1 MLKQVGLYRT
11 MRWVVA
17 AAVALVVIV
26 AGAVAPIVA
35 AQLDPALRERII
47 PAAVQVGVL
56 LEDGDGGRVPLGIA
70 SGTVVSGDGLVLT
83 NAHVVDP
90 TEVRRELE
98 AQRGRSEE
106 GGEPFP
112 YQLVE
117 GRFVVS
123 VSDGRHPPEPRFL
136 ASVVAEDA
144 ALDLAV
150 LRIDADSRDQPVDPA
165 GLNLPVAALGTS
177 ETVDIGESLHVFGFP
192 AIGSGSLV
200 YTAGIVS
207 GFLYEDG
214 IDGPAWINTDA
225 VMSGGNSGGA
235 AIDAAGAL
243 VGVPTSGTPLD
254 CRPGDTD
261 GDGRE
266 TTTDSGCVPTGGS
279 LGQVR
284 PIDLA
289 LPLLRSVDAALVD
302 AVPVDPDAPPPAAPA
317 ADATSGVVAEQRA
330 TTTAAAPGDPQEAA
344 PGAETGAAP
353 AAPAAPDAFGAAET
367 ARSCAGRGDF
377 RCAAQFFASALE
389 AAPDD
394 TDLRGEA
401 YDALLGLGS
410 LEEDAGQL
418 GEARSAYEDAVE
430 IDPTRPEAGAALAKL
445 EPYAR
450 IRYADGF
457 GGDRRFAVSDDPD
470 STASYGDGTFEMV
483 VRQPGLISGYPLGE
497 AEIAGEAY
505 AVALDVA
512 STAGT
517 GAVALEFRT
526 DPAGGEWMVTVDPA
540 AATWAVYQKAE
551 GGQFTPW
558 VEPRGY
564 SELAGSPLARVEVR
578 VVAGVPALLVNGVDV
593 SGASGIALPG
603 FGSEGT
609 VGFGATMDL
618 AGGEPFAVA
627 YDRVTLY
634 ELA

>member
-1 MLKQVGLYRT
+1 
-11 MRWVVA
+11 MRRVVA
-17 AAVALVVIV
+17 VAIALVAIGG
-26 AGAVAPIVA
+26 GARAPLLA
-35 AQLDPALRERII
+35 AQLDPAVRERII
-47 PAAVQVGVL
+47 PATVQVGVL
-56 LEDGDGGRVPLGIA
+56 LEDDDGGRYPLGIA

-83 NAHVVDP
+83 TAHVVDP

-112 YQLVE
+112 YHLVE
-117 GRFVVS
+117 DRFVVS

-136 ASVVAEDA
+136 ASVAAEDDD
-144 ALDLAV
+144 LDLAV
-150 LRIDADSRDQPVDPA
+150 LRIDADTRDQPVDPA
-165 GLNLPVAALGTS
+165 ALNLPAATIGTG
-177 ETVDIGESLHVFGFP
+177 ETVDIGEPLHVFGFP
-192 AIGSGSLV
+192 AIGEGSLV
-200 YTAGIVS
+200 YTTGIVS
-207 GFLYEDG
+207 GFLYEEG

-235 AIDAAGAL
+235 AIDETGAL

-266 TTTDSGCVPTGGS
+266 TAADSGCVPTGGS

-289 LPLLRSVDAALVD
+289 LPLLRSVDAALVE
-302 AVPVDPDAPPPAAPA
+302 AAEPAASTA
-317 ADATSGVVAEQRA
+317 GVVEQA
-330 TTTAAAPGDPQEAA
+330 GTTVVAAA
-344 PGAETGAAP
+344 GAAP
-353 AAPAAPDAFGAAET
+353 AVPDAFGAAET
-367 ARSCAGRGDF
+367 ARSCAGRDDF
-377 RCAAQFFASALE
+377 RCAVRFFATALA

-394 TDLRGEA
+394 AALRSEA
-401 YDALLGLGS
+401 YAAFLGLGA

-418 GEARSAYEDAVE
+418 GEARGTYEDALAL
-430 IDPTRPEAGAALAKL
+430 DPDRPEADAALERLA
-445 EPYAR
+445 PYSR

-457 GGDRRFAVSDDPD
+457 GGDHRFAVSDDAD
-470 STASYGDGTFEMV
+470 SKADYGDGTFEME
-483 VRQPGLISGYPLGE
+483 VREPGLISGYPLGE

-512 STAGT
+512 SITGA

-526 DPAGGEWMVTVDPA
+526 DPAGDEWMVAVDPA
-540 AATWAVYQKAE
+540 TATWAVYSKGE
-551 GGQFTPW
+551 GGQFTPR
-558 VEPRGY
+558 VEPTDY
-564 SELAGSPLARVEVR
+564 SALTGSPLSRVEVR
-578 VVAGVPALLVNGVDV
+578 VVGGVPSLLVNEIDV
-593 SGASGIALPG
+593 SGGSGIALPA

-609 VGFGATMDL
+609 ISFGATMDPD
-618 AGGEPFAVA
+618 GGEPFVVA